1 MRLPHQ
7 KYVRGFTLLELLI
20 VITIISIVIGLAT
33 LSTGLIGNV
42 PLEREAKRLHALID
56 QVSKEAIIQS
66 KVIGI
71 HFEDNSY
78 TFLKLQ
84 NDQWEILSE
93 DNTFKTRTLPDPLK
107 LEHDFESDDDDS
119 EQLKPMVFFL
129 PTGETLPFEITLRD
143 MVNNEQ
149 YVITLEYNGIVSMGR
164 NNE

>member
-1 MRLPHQ
+1 M
-7 KYVRGFTLLELLI
+7 
-20 VITIISIVIGLAT
+20 
-33 LSTGLIGNV
+33 
-42 PLEREAKRLHALID
+42 
-56 QVSKEAIIQS
+56 
-66 KVIGI
+66 
-71 HFEDNSY
+71 
-78 TFLKLQ
+78 
-84 NDQWEILSE
+84 
-93 DNTFKTRTLPDPLK
+93 K